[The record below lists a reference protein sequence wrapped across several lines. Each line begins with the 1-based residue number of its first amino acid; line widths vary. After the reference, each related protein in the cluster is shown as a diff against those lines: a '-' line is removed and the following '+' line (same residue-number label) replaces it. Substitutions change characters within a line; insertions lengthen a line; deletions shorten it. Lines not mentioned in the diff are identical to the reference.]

1 MPIKISFVGNLG
13 RDASLKHFD
22 NGDTACEFTV
32 AAKARFGKDDPP
44 VWMACRLVG
53 TRAEKVHPM
62 LTKGAG
68 VTVWGR
74 FEPRVYETKNGEQ
87 RVSYD
92 VRVEDVEITR
102 GADRGGNAG
111 GGGSAGGSGAAS
123 TPAAVSI
130 QEAQRILD
138 EPLDDVP
145 F

>member
-13 RDASLKHFD
+13 RDAELKQFE
-22 NGDTACEFTV
+22 NGDTACNFTV
-32 AAKARFGKDDPP
+32 AAKAKFGKDDPP

-53 TRAEKVHPM
+53 TRAEKIHSL
-62 LTKGAG
+62 LTKGTG

-74 FEPRVYETKNGEQ
+74 FEPREYETKQGEK

-102 GADRGGNAG
+102 GRDGGRADG
-111 GGGSAGGSGAAS
+111 GGAGGSGGNSA
-123 TPAAVSI
+123 PVSI
-130 QEAQRILD
+130 DEARRILD
-138 EPLDDVP
+138 EPDTDGIP